1 MKDIINNL
9 ERVYNEI
16 KLRKSKNKILS
27 YNTGEVKHLKQLEFH
42 KNPKRNRWVFG
53 GNRTGKTECGA
64 VEVVFLARGIHPYK
78 NNKPVEG
85 WVVSLSSQV
94 QRDVAQRKILNYLN
108 PDWVEDIVMSS
119 GKKGFP

>member
-9 ERVYNEI
+9 EIIYNEI
-16 KLRKSKNKILS
+16 KLRKNKNKIFG
-27 YNTGEVKHLKQLEFH
+27 YNTGKVVHKKQVEFH
-42 KNPKRNRWVFG
+42 KCLKRNRWVFG

-78 NNKPVEG
+78 KNKPVEG

-108 PDWVEDIVMSS
+108 PDWIEDVVMLS